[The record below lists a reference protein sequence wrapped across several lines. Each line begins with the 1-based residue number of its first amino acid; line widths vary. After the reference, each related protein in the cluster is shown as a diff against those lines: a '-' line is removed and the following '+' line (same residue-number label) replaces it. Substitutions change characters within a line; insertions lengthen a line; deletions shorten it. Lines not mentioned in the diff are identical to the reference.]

1 MANKI
6 KQNLKI
12 RKFKNIVIRK
22 WRRKVGRYSGGGGG
36 GYRGNTVIRV
46 RLEYELNAM
55 YVVRRQ

>member
-12 RKFKNIVIRK
+12 RKFRNIVIRK

-36 GYRGNTVIRV
+36 GIEVI
-46 RLEYELNAM
+46 
-55 YVVRRQ
+55 Q